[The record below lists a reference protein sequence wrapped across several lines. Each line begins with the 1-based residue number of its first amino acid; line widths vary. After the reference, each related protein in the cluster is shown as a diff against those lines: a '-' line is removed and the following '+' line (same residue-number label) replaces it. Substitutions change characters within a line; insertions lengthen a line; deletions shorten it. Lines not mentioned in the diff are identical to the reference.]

1 MGRRRAE
8 WTLLAP
14 LGELPDRR
22 ALEEVGRSI
31 ERRERL
37 HRERTLPKRTSQSY
51 ADLLQEVLEKVRGT
65 EGVLA
70 FQVDGG
76 GADWRAA
83 QQKSRSSVLAAVGVH
98 GDRSIYVVR
107 YERPRLELSGEVPD
121 LTHKLRAGLPENP
134 EARKELEVLEGRLLR
149 RYPELREALK
159 KVKQP
164 RWPPVFVEAV
174 ERGCLLFL
182 KGPSEG
188 PSGGYSQVLVG
199 TDLFELPSWTPFT
212 EETIE
217 EGNDEALLKYLL
229 DYELHLKLTLSPEVL
244 AALIRRRGG
253 PKEAARILAMAGL
266 RVL

>member
-1 MGRRRAE
+1 MGRGKAE

-22 ALEEVGRSI
+22 ALEEVGRSL
-31 ERRERL
+31 ERRERF
-37 HRERTLPKRTSQSY
+37 HQERILPRKASQSY
-51 ADLLQEVLEKVRGT
+51 ADLLQEVLERVRGT

-70 FQVDGG
+70 FQVDEG

-83 QQKSRSSVLAAVGVH
+83 RRSKSSVLAAVGAH
-98 GDRSIYVVR
+98 GARSVYVVG

-121 LTHKLRAGLPENP
+121 LTRKLRTDLPQNP
-134 EARKELEVLEGRLLR
+134 EARKELEVVEERLLQ

-159 KVKQP
+159 KVKGP
-164 RWPPVFVEAV
+164 RWPPVFIEAV

-182 KGPSEG
+182 RE

-199 TDLFELPSWTPFT
+199 TDLFELTSWTPFT
-212 EETIE
+212 EKTIS
-217 EGNDEALLKYLL
+217 EGDDEALLKYLL
-229 DYELHLKLTLSPEVL
+229 DYELRLKLTLSEKVL
-244 AALIRRRGG
+244 AALVRRGGG